1 MNQKILARLQAKK
14 EQVKNYL
21 RQHPDF
27 ALNLHERLKV
37 ELTYTSNAIEGN
49 TLSRQETALVI
60 EKGLAVPGK
69 QLRELTEATNHA
81 EALERVLAQ
90 KKKHNQM
97 SEADILNLHQLIL
110 K

>member
-27 ALNLHERLKV
+27 AQNLHDRLKV